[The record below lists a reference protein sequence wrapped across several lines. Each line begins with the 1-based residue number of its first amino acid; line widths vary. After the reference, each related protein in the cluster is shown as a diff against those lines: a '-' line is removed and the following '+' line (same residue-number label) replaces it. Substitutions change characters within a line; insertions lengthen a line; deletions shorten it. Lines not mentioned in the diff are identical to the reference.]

1 MRRFFLRC
9 AAAALAAVLTLPPA
23 LAAERDSEMVR
34 VGLAYG
40 SSALASANLEN
51 NTGYGSGYRM
61 GYFDDGLD
69 FVELA
74 RTDEGETQI
83 TMVKAQNTWV
93 NGTSYSNS
101 DNGGEA
107 IGCYHVLVEDGY
119 RSYEQAAADAQ
130 EYRDGF
136 VAWIGG
142 DYQVRA
148 GAYLTEEEAEDA
160 AWDLDGEVV
169 GTSSYAVNVTVTGTD
184 QILFQ
189 FDGGDALALGVMPD
203 VTGTDSVRT
212 WFKGYRYYGGFRY
225 ERIGGG
231 DLTVVNIVDLETYIK
246 GVVPYEMSSS
256 WPLEA
261 LKVQAVCARS
271 YAYINI
277 HSGKH
282 TSYHFDVCNTT
293 DCQAYY
299 GAGTNSSSYQA
310 TERTDRAVDETAG
323 EYAWY
328 DGQVIEAFYS
338 SSHGGASESVY
349 NVWGTSL
356 EQYPYLCGVEDPY
369 EADMA
374 SKNSYSSWTVSY
386 TSSELAQRLERY
398 DYDASSGIESLTLTY
413 SDLGNVIQVRV
424 NYRDGGSDTIRPSS
438 MRSSSMRSVFGISSI
453 RFTVNGRAASSGSG
467 TTSSSGGG
475 LTANGST
482 SLDSQGSYTV
492 ISGSGSLSQAGLDGL
507 YAISGSGSITP
518 AEDAASGGGSDT
530 DTPAGTQVT
539 VSGSSYSFQGSG
551 NGHQLG
557 LSQYGA
563 WAMAE
568 RGFTYEEIIEFYY
581 PGTYVR

>member
-1 MRRFFLRC
+1 MQF
-9 AAAALAAVLTLPPA
+9 AAVLLAVVLALPTV
-23 LAAERDSEMVR
+23 LAAGSGGEMVR

-40 SSALASANLEN
+40 SGALVNANLEN

-61 GYFDDGLD
+61 GYFDDDLD

-74 RTDEGETQI
+74 RTDEDETQI
-83 TMVKAQNTWV
+83 TMVKTQNTWV

-101 DNGGEA
+101 DNGGDV
-107 IGCYHVLVEDGY
+107 IGCYHVLVESGY
-119 RSYEQAAADAQ
+119 RSYEQAAAAAQ

-136 VAWIGG
+136 VAWIDG

-148 GAYLTEEEAEDA
+148 GSYTSRQEAEDA
-160 AWDLDGEVV
+160 AQSLGGTVA
-169 GTSSYAVNVTVTGTD
+169 GTSSYAVNVTRTGTAE
-184 QILFQ
+184 ILFQ

-203 VTGTDSVRT
+203 VTGADAVRT

-310 TERTDRAVDETAG
+310 TERTDQAVDETAG

-374 SKNSYSSWTVSY
+374 NKNSYSSWTVSY
-386 TSSELAQRLERY
+386 TSSELAQRLENY
-398 DYDASSGIESLTLTY
+398 GYDASSGIESLTLTY

-438 MRSSSMRSVFGISSI
+438 MRSVFGISSI
-453 RFTVNGRAASSGSG
+453 RFTVNGQAASSGSG

-482 SLDSQGSYTV
+482 SLDSQGTYTV

-518 AEDAASGGGSDT
+518 AEDAASGGGSGT
-530 DTPAGTQVT
+530 DTPTGTQVT

>member
-1 MRRFFLRC
+1 MQF
-9 AAAALAAVLTLPPA
+9 AAVLLAVVLALPTV
-23 LAAERDSEMVR
+23 LAAGSGSEMVR

-40 SSALASANLEN
+40 SGALVNANLEN

-61 GYFDDGLD
+61 GYFDDDLD

-74 RTDEGETQI
+74 RTDEDETQI
-83 TMVKAQNTWV
+83 TMVKTQNTWV

-101 DNGGEA
+101 DNGGDV
-107 IGCYHVLVEDGY
+107 IGCYHVLVESGY

-130 EYRDGF
+130 EYWDGF
-136 VAWIGG
+136 VAWIDG

-148 GAYLTEEEAEDA
+148 GSYTSRQEAEDA
-160 AWDLDGEVV
+160 AQSLGGTVA
-169 GTSSYAVNVTVTGTD
+169 GTSSYAVNVTRTGTAE
-184 QILFQ
+184 ILFQ

-203 VTGTDSVRT
+203 VTGADAVRT

-282 TSYHFDVCNTT
+282 TSYHFDVCNTN
-293 DCQAYY
+293 DCQVYH
-299 GAGTNSSSYQA
+299 GAGSKNAGYQA
-310 TERTDRAVDETAG
+310 TERTDQAVDETAG

-386 TSSELAQRLERY
+386 TSSELAQRLENY

-424 NYRDGGSDTIRPSS
+424 NYQDGGSDTIRP
-438 MRSSSMRSVFGISSI
+438 SSMRSVFGISSI
-453 RFTVNGRAASSGSG
+453 RFTVNGQAASSGSG
-467 TTSSSGGG
+467 TTSGSGGG

-482 SLDSQGSYTV
+482 SLDSQGTYTV

-507 YAISGSGSITP
+507 YAISGSGSITSV
-518 AEDAASGGGSDT
+518 EDAASGGGSGT
-530 DTPAGTQVT
+530 DTPSGTQVT
-539 VSGSSYSFQGSG
+539 VSGSSYTFQGSG

-581 PGTYVR
+581 PGTYVQ

>member
-1 MRRFFLRC
+1 MQF
-9 AAAALAAVLTLPPA
+9 AAVLLAVVLALPTALAAG
-23 LAAERDSEMVR
+23 SGGEMVR

-40 SSALASANLEN
+40 SGALVNANLEN

-61 GYFDDGLD
+61 GYFDDDLD

-74 RTDEGETQI
+74 WTDEDETQI
-83 TMVKAQNTWV
+83 TMVKTQNTWV

-101 DNGGEA
+101 DNGGNV
-107 IGCYHVLVEDGY
+107 IGCYHVLMESGY

-136 VAWIGG
+136 VAWIDG

-148 GAYLTEEEAEDA
+148 GSYTSRQEAEDA
-160 AWDLDGEVV
+160 AQSLGGTVA
-169 GTSSYAVNVTVTGTD
+169 GTSSYAVNVTRTGTAE
-184 QILFQ
+184 ILFQ
-189 FDGGDALALGVMPD
+189 FDGGDDLALGVMPD
-203 VTGTDSVRT
+203 VTGADTVRT

-310 TERTDRAVDETAG
+310 TERTDQAVDETAG

-386 TSSELAQRLERY
+386 TSSELAQRLENY
-398 DYDASSGIESLTLTY
+398 GYDASSGIESLTLTY

-438 MRSSSMRSVFGISSI
+438 MRSVFGISSI
-453 RFTVNGRAASSGSG
+453 RFTVNGQAASSGSG

-482 SLDSQGSYTV
+482 SLDSQGTYTV

-518 AEDAASGGGSDT
+518 AEDAASGGGSGT
-530 DTPAGTQVT
+530 DTPTGTQVT

>member
-1 MRRFFLRC
+1 MQF
-9 AAAALAAVLTLPPA
+9 AAVLLAVVLALPTALAAG
-23 LAAERDSEMVR
+23 SGGEMVR

-40 SSALASANLEN
+40 SGALVNANLEN

-74 RTDEGETQI
+74 RTDEDETQI
-83 TMVKAQNTWV
+83 TMVKTQNTWV

-107 IGCYHVLVEDGY
+107 IGCYHVLVESGY

-136 VAWIGG
+136 VAWIDG

-148 GAYLTEEEAEDA
+148 GSYTSRQEAEDA
-160 AWDLDGEVV
+160 AQSLGGTVA
-169 GTSSYAVNVTVTGTD
+169 GTSSYAVNVTRTGTAE
-184 QILFQ
+184 ILFQ
-189 FDGGDALALGVMPD
+189 FDGGDDLALGVMPD
-203 VTGTDSVRT
+203 VTGADTVRT

-310 TERTDRAVDETAG
+310 TERTDQAVDETAG

-386 TSSELAQRLERY
+386 TSSELAQRLENY
-398 DYDASSGIESLTLTY
+398 GYDASSGIESLTLTY

-424 NYRDGGSDTIRPSS
+424 NYRGGGSDTIRP
-438 MRSSSMRSVFGISSI
+438 SSMRSVFGISSI
-453 RFTVNGRAASSGSG
+453 RFTVNGQAASSGSG

-482 SLDSQGSYTV
+482 SLDSQGTYTV

-518 AEDAASGGGSDT
+518 AEDAASGGGSGT
-530 DTPAGTQVT
+530 DTPTGTQVT

-568 RGFTYEEIIEFYY
+568 RGFTYDEIIEFYY

>member
-1 MRRFFLRC
+1 MQF
-9 AAAALAAVLTLPPA
+9 AAVLLAVVLALPTV
-23 LAAERDSEMVR
+23 LAAGSGGEMVR

-40 SSALASANLEN
+40 SGALVNANLEN

-61 GYFDDGLD
+61 GYFDDDLD

-74 RTDEGETQI
+74 WTDEDETQI
-83 TMVKAQNTWV
+83 TMVKTQNTWV
-93 NGTSYSNS
+93 NGTFYSNS

-119 RSYEQAAADAQ
+119 RSYEQAADDAQ

-136 VAWIGG
+136 VAWIDG

-148 GAYLTEEEAEDA
+148 GSYTSRQEAEDA
-160 AWDLDGEVV
+160 AQSLGGTVA
-169 GTSSYAVNVTVTGTD
+169 GTSSYAVNVTRTGTAE
-184 QILFQ
+184 ILFQ

-203 VTGTDSVRT
+203 VTGADTVRT

-310 TERTDRAVDETAG
+310 TDRTDQAVDETAG

-386 TSSELAQRLERY
+386 TSSELAQRLENY
-398 DYDASSGIESLTLTY
+398 GYDASSGIESLTLTY

-438 MRSSSMRSVFGISSI
+438 MRSVFGISSI
-453 RFTVNGRAASSGSG
+453 RFTVNGQAASSGSG

-482 SLDSQGSYTV
+482 SLDSQGTYTV

-518 AEDAASGGGSDT
+518 AEDAASGGGSGT
-530 DTPAGTQVT
+530 DTPTGTQVT

-568 RGFTYEEIIEFYY
+568 RGFTYDEIIEFYY

>member
-1 MRRFFLRC
+1 MQF
-9 AAAALAAVLTLPPA
+9 AAVLLAVVLALPTALAAG
-23 LAAERDSEMVR
+23 SGGEMVR

-40 SSALASANLEN
+40 SGALVNANLEN

-74 RTDEGETQI
+74 RTDEDETQI
-83 TMVKAQNTWV
+83 TMVKTQNTWV
-93 NGTSYSNS
+93 NGSSYSNS
-101 DNGGEA
+101 DNGGDV
-107 IGCYHVLVEDGY
+107 IGCYHVLVESGC

-136 VAWIGG
+136 VAWIDG

-148 GAYLTEEEAEDA
+148 GSYTSRQEAEDA
-160 AWDLDGEVV
+160 AQSLGGTVA
-169 GTSSYAVNVTVTGTD
+169 GTSSYAVNVTRTGTAE
-184 QILFQ
+184 ILFQ

-203 VTGTDSVRT
+203 VTGADTVRT
-212 WFKGYRYYGGFRY
+212 WFKGYRYCGGFRY

-246 GVVPYEMSSS
+246 GVVPYEMSNS

-310 TERTDRAVDETAG
+310 NERTDQAVDETAR

-349 NVWGTSL
+349 NVWGSSL

-374 SKNSYSSWTVSY
+374 SQNSYSSWTVSY
-386 TSSELAQRLERY
+386 TSSELAQRLQARGY
-398 DYDASSGIESLTLTY
+398 NASSGIASLTLMY

-424 NYRDGGSDTIRPSS
+424 TYGNGESNDLKPTSI
-438 MRSSSMRSVFGISSI
+438 RSVFGVSSI
-453 RFTVNGRAASSGSG
+453 RFTVNGQSVSSGAG
-467 TTSSSGGG
+467 TSSSGGG
-475 LTANGST
+475 LTANGSA
-482 SLDSQGSYTV
+482 SLDSQGTYTV

-507 YAISGSGSITP
+507 YAISGSGSVTP
-518 AEDAASGGGSDT
+518 AEDAASGGGSGT

-563 WAMAE
+563 RAMAE
-568 RGFTYEEIIEFYY
+568 RGFTYDEIIEFYY

>member
-1 MRRFFLRC
+1 MQF
-9 AAAALAAVLTLPPA
+9 AAVLLAVVLALPTALAAG
-23 LAAERDSEMVR
+23 SGGEMVR

-40 SSALASANLEN
+40 SGALVNANLEN

-74 RTDEGETQI
+74 RTDEDETQI
-83 TMVKAQNTWV
+83 TMVKTQNTWV

-101 DNGGEA
+101 DNGGDV
-107 IGCYHVLVEDGY
+107 IGCYHVLVESGY

-136 VAWIGG
+136 VAWIDG

-148 GAYLTEEEAEDA
+148 GSYTSRQEAEDA
-160 AWDLDGEVV
+160 AQSLGGTVA
-169 GTSSYAVNVTVTGTD
+169 GTSSYAVNVTRTGTAE
-184 QILFQ
+184 ILFQ

-203 VTGTDSVRT
+203 VTGADTVRT
-212 WFKGYRYYGGFRY
+212 WFKGYRYCGGFRY

-246 GVVPYEMSSS
+246 GVVPYEMSNS

-310 TERTDRAVDETAG
+310 NERTDQAVDETAG
-323 EYAWY
+323 KYAWY

-349 NVWGTSL
+349 NVWGSSL

-374 SKNSYSSWTVSY
+374 SQNSYSSWTVSY
-386 TSSELAQRLERY
+386 TSSELAQRLQARGY
-398 DYDASSGIESLTLTY
+398 NASSGIASLTLTY

-424 NYRDGGSDTIRPSS
+424 TYGNGESNDLKPTSI
-438 MRSSSMRSVFGISSI
+438 RSVFGVSSI
-453 RFTVNGRAASSGSG
+453 RFTVNGQSVSSGAGTSG
-467 TTSSSGGG
+467 SGGG
-475 LTANGST
+475 LTANGSA
-482 SLDSQGSYTV
+482 SLDSQGTYTV

-507 YAISGSGSITP
+507 YAISGSGSVTP
-518 AEDAASGGGSDT
+518 AEDAASGGGSGT
-530 DTPAGTQVT
+530 DTPTGTQVT

-568 RGFTYEEIIEFYY
+568 RGFTYDEIIEFYY

>member
-1 MRRFFLRC
+1 MQF
-9 AAAALAAVLTLPPA
+9 AAVLLAVVLSLPTV
-23 LAAERDSEMVR
+23 LAAGSGGEMVR

-40 SSALASANLEN
+40 SGALVNANLEN

-74 RTDEGETQI
+74 RTDEDETQI
-83 TMVKAQNTWV
+83 TMVKTQNTWV

-101 DNGGEA
+101 DNGGDV
-107 IGCYHVLVEDGY
+107 IGCYHVLVESGY

-136 VAWIGG
+136 VAWIDG

-148 GAYLTEEEAEDA
+148 GSYTSRQEAEDA
-160 AWDLDGEVV
+160 AQSLGGTVA
-169 GTSSYAVNVTVTGTD
+169 GTSSYAVNVTRTGTAE
-184 QILFQ
+184 ILFQ
-189 FDGGDALALGVMPD
+189 FDGGDDLALGVMPD
-203 VTGTDSVRT
+203 VTGADTVRT

-231 DLTVVNIVDLETYIK
+231 ALTVVNIVDLETYIK

-310 TERTDRAVDETAG
+310 TERTDQAVDETAG

-374 SKNSYSSWTVSY
+374 NKNSYSSWTVSY
-386 TSSELAQRLERY
+386 TSSELAQRLENY
-398 DYDASSGIESLTLTY
+398 GYDASSGIESLTLTY

-438 MRSSSMRSVFGISSI
+438 MRSVFGISSI
-453 RFTVNGRAASSGSG
+453 RFTVNGQAASSGSG

-482 SLDSQGSYTV
+482 SLDSQGTYTV

-518 AEDAASGGGSDT
+518 AEDAASGGGSGT
-530 DTPAGTQVT
+530 DTPTGTQVT

>member
-1 MRRFFLRC
+1 MQF
-9 AAAALAAVLTLPPA
+9 AAVLLAVVLALPTALAAG
-23 LAAERDSEMVR
+23 SGGEMVR

-40 SSALASANLEN
+40 SGALVNANLEN

-74 RTDEGETQI
+74 RTDEDETQI
-83 TMVKAQNTWV
+83 TMVKTQNTWV

-101 DNGGEA
+101 DNGGDA
-107 IGCYHVLVEDGY
+107 IGCYHVLVESGY

-136 VAWIGG
+136 VAWIDG

-148 GAYLTEEEAEDA
+148 GSYTSRQEAEDA
-160 AWDLDGEVV
+160 AQSLGGTVA
-169 GTSSYAVNVTVTGTD
+169 GTSSYAVNVTRTGTAE
-184 QILFQ
+184 ILFQ
-189 FDGGDALALGVMPD
+189 FDGGDDLALGVMPD
-203 VTGTDSVRT
+203 VTGADTVRT

-225 ERIGGG
+225 ERISGG

-310 TERTDRAVDETAG
+310 TERTDQAVDETAG

-349 NVWGTSL
+349 NVWGSSL

-386 TSSELAQRLERY
+386 TSSELAQRLQARGY
-398 DYDASSGIESLTLTY
+398 NASSGIASLTLTY

-424 NYRDGGSDTIRPSS
+424 TYGNGESNDLKPTSI
-438 MRSSSMRSVFGISSI
+438 RSVFGVSSI
-453 RFTVNGRAASSGSG
+453 RFTVNGQSVSSGAG
-467 TTSSSGGG
+467 TSSSGGG
-475 LTANGST
+475 LTANGSA
-482 SLDSQGSYTV
+482 SLDSQGTYTV

-507 YAISGSGSITP
+507 YAISGSGSINP
-518 AEDAASGGGSDT
+518 AEDTVSSGGSGT
-530 DTPAGTQVT
+530 DTPTGTQVT
-539 VSGSSYSFQGSG
+539 VSGSSYIFQGSG

-563 WAMAE
+563 RAMAE
-568 RGFTYEEIIEFYY
+568 RGFTYDEIIEFYY

>member
-1 MRRFFLRC
+1 MQF
-9 AAAALAAVLTLPPA
+9 AAVLLAVVLALPTALAAG
-23 LAAERDSEMVR
+23 SGGEMVR

-40 SSALASANLEN
+40 SGALVNANLEN

-74 RTDEGETQI
+74 RTDEDETQI
-83 TMVKAQNTWV
+83 TMVKTQNTWV

-101 DNGGEA
+101 DNGGDV
-107 IGCYHVLVEDGY
+107 IGCYHVLVESGY

-136 VAWIGG
+136 VAWIDG

-148 GAYLTEEEAEDA
+148 GSYTSRQEAEDA
-160 AWDLDGEVV
+160 AQSLGGTVA
-169 GTSSYAVNVTVTGTD
+169 GTSSYAVNVTRTGTAE
-184 QILFQ
+184 ILFQ

-203 VTGTDSVRT
+203 VTGADTVRT
-212 WFKGYRYYGGFRY
+212 WFKGYRYCGGFRY

-246 GVVPYEMSSS
+246 GVVPYEMSNS

-310 TERTDRAVDETAG
+310 NERTDQAVDETAG
-323 EYAWY
+323 KYAWY

-349 NVWGTSL
+349 NVWGSSL

-386 TSSELAQRLERY
+386 TSSELAQRLQARGY
-398 DYDASSGIESLTLTY
+398 NASSGIASLTLTY

-424 NYRDGGSDTIRPSS
+424 TYGNGESNDLKPTSI
-438 MRSSSMRSVFGISSI
+438 RSVFGVSSI
-453 RFTVNGRAASSGSG
+453 RFTVNGQSVSSGAG
-467 TTSSSGGG
+467 TSSSGGG
-475 LTANGST
+475 LTANGSA
-482 SLDSQGSYTV
+482 SLDSQGTYTV

-507 YAISGSGSITP
+507 YAISGSGSINP
-518 AEDAASGGGSDT
+518 AEDTVSSGGSGT
-530 DTPAGTQVT
+530 DTPTGTQVT
-539 VSGSSYSFQGSG
+539 VSGSSYIFQGSG

-563 WAMAE
+563 RAMAE
-568 RGFTYEEIIEFYY
+568 RGFTYDEIIEFYY

>member
-1 MRRFFLRC
+1 MQF
-9 AAAALAAVLTLPPA
+9 AAVLLAVVLSLPTV
-23 LAAERDSEMVR
+23 LAAGSGGEMVR

-40 SSALASANLEN
+40 SGALVNANLEN

-61 GYFDDGLD
+61 GYFDDDLD

-74 RTDEGETQI
+74 WTDEDETQI
-83 TMVKAQNTWV
+83 TMVKTQNTWV

-101 DNGGEA
+101 DNGGDV
-107 IGCYHVLVEDGY
+107 IGCYHVLVESGY

-136 VAWIGG
+136 VAWIDG

-148 GAYLTEEEAEDA
+148 GSYTSRQEAEDA
-160 AWDLDGEVV
+160 AQNLGGTVA
-169 GTSSYAVNVTVTGTD
+169 GTSSYAVNVTRTGTAE
-184 QILFQ
+184 ILFQ
-189 FDGGDALALGVMPD
+189 FDGGDDLALGVMPD
-203 VTGTDSVRT
+203 VTEADTVRT

-310 TERTDRAVDETAG
+310 TERTDQAVDETAG

-386 TSSELAQRLERY
+386 TSSELAQRLENY
-398 DYDASSGIESLTLTY
+398 GYDASSGIESLTLTY

-438 MRSSSMRSVFGISSI
+438 MRSVFGISSI
-453 RFTVNGRAASSGSG
+453 RFTVNGQAASSVSG

-482 SLDSQGSYTV
+482 SLDSQGTYTV

-518 AEDAASGGGSDT
+518 AEDAASGGDSGT
-530 DTPAGTQVT
+530 DTPTGTQVT

-568 RGFTYEEIIEFYY
+568 RGFTYDEIIEFYY

>member
-1 MRRFFLRC
+1 MQF
-9 AAAALAAVLTLPPA
+9 AAVLLAVVLALPTALAAG
-23 LAAERDSEMVR
+23 SGGEMVR

-40 SSALASANLEN
+40 SGALVNANLEN

-74 RTDEGETQI
+74 RTDEDETQI
-83 TMVKAQNTWV
+83 TMVKTQNTWV

-101 DNGGEA
+101 DNGGDV
-107 IGCYHVLVEDGY
+107 IGCYHVLVESGY

-136 VAWIGG
+136 VAWIDG

-148 GAYLTEEEAEDA
+148 GSYTSRQEAEDA
-160 AWDLDGEVV
+160 AQSLGGTVA
-169 GTSSYAVNVTVTGTD
+169 GTSSYAVNVTRTGTAE
-184 QILFQ
+184 ILFQ

-203 VTGTDSVRT
+203 VTGADTVRT
-212 WFKGYRYYGGFRY
+212 WFKGYRYCGGFRY

-246 GVVPYEMSSS
+246 GVVPYEMSNS

-310 TERTDRAVDETAG
+310 NERTDQAVDETAG
-323 EYAWY
+323 KYAWY

-349 NVWGTSL
+349 NVWGSSL

-386 TSSELAQRLERY
+386 TSSELAQRLQARGY
-398 DYDASSGIESLTLTY
+398 NASSGIASLTLTY

-424 NYRDGGSDTIRPSS
+424 TYGNGESNDLKPTSI
-438 MRSSSMRSVFGISSI
+438 RSVFGVSSI
-453 RFTVNGRAASSGSG
+453 RFTVNGQSVSSGAG
-467 TTSSSGGG
+467 TSSSGGG
-475 LTANGST
+475 LTANGSA
-482 SLDSQGSYTV
+482 SLDSQGTYTV

-507 YAISGSGSITP
+507 YAISGSGSVTP
-518 AEDAASGGGSDT
+518 AEDAASGGGSGT

-539 VSGSSYSFQGSG
+539 VSGSSYIFQGSG

-563 WAMAE
+563 RAMAE
-568 RGFTYEEIIEFYY
+568 RGFTYDEIIEFYY

>member
-1 MRRFFLRC
+1 MQF
-9 AAAALAAVLTLPPA
+9 AAVLLAVVLSLPTV
-23 LAAERDSEMVR
+23 LAAGSGGEMVR

-40 SSALASANLEN
+40 SGALVNANLEN

-61 GYFDDGLD
+61 GYFDDDLD

-74 RTDEGETQI
+74 WTDEDETQI
-83 TMVKAQNTWV
+83 TMVKTQNTWV

-101 DNGGEA
+101 DNGGDV
-107 IGCYHVLVEDGY
+107 IGCYHVLVESGY

-136 VAWIGG
+136 VAWIDG

-148 GAYLTEEEAEDA
+148 GSYTSRQEAEDA
-160 AWDLDGEVV
+160 AQSLGGTVA
-169 GTSSYAVNVTVTGTD
+169 GTSSYAVNVTRTGTAE
-184 QILFQ
+184 ILFQ
-189 FDGGDALALGVMPD
+189 FDGGDDLALGVMPD
-203 VTGTDSVRT
+203 VTGADAVRT
-212 WFKGYRYYGGFRY
+212 WFKDYRYYGGFRY

-231 DLTVVNIVDLETYIK
+231 NLTVVNIVDLETYIK

-310 TERTDRAVDETAG
+310 TERTDQAVDETAG

-356 EQYPYLCGVEDPY
+356 ERYPYLCGVEDPY

-386 TSSELAQRLERY
+386 TSSELVQRLENY
-398 DYDASSGIESLTLTY
+398 GYDASSGIESLTLTY

-438 MRSSSMRSVFGISSI
+438 MRSVFGISSI
-453 RFTVNGRAASSGSG
+453 RFTVNGQAASSGSG

-482 SLDSQGSYTV
+482 SLDSQGTYTV

-518 AEDAASGGGSDT
+518 AEDAASGGGSGT
-530 DTPAGTQVT
+530 DTPTGTQVT

-568 RGFTYEEIIEFYY
+568 RGFTYDEIIEFYY

>member
-1 MRRFFLRC
+1 MQF
-9 AAAALAAVLTLPPA
+9 AAVLLAVVLALPTV
-23 LAAERDSEMVR
+23 LAAGSGGEMVR

-40 SSALASANLEN
+40 SGALVNANLEN

-74 RTDEGETQI
+74 WTDEDETQI
-83 TMVKAQNTWV
+83 TMVKTQNTWV

-101 DNGGEA
+101 DNGGNV
-107 IGCYHVLVEDGY
+107 IGCYHVLMESGY
-119 RSYEQAAADAQ
+119 RSYEQAAAAAQ

-136 VAWIGG
+136 VAWIDG

-148 GAYLTEEEAEDA
+148 GSYTSRQEAEDA
-160 AWDLDGEVV
+160 AQSLGGTVA
-169 GTSSYAVNVTVTGTD
+169 GTSSYAVNVTRTGTAE
-184 QILFQ
+184 ILFQ

-203 VTGTDSVRT
+203 VTGADAVRT

-282 TSYHFDVCNTT
+282 TSHHFDVCNTT

-310 TERTDRAVDETAG
+310 TERTDQAVDETAG

-386 TSSELAQRLERY
+386 SSSELAQRLENY
-398 DYDASSGIESLTLTY
+398 GYDASSGIESLTLTY

-438 MRSSSMRSVFGISSI
+438 MRSVFGISSI
-453 RFTVNGRAASSGSG
+453 RFTVNGQAASSGSG

-482 SLDSQGSYTV
+482 SLDSQGTYTV

-518 AEDAASGGGSDT
+518 AEDAASGGGSGT
-530 DTPAGTQVT
+530 DTPTGTQVT

-568 RGFTYEEIIEFYY
+568 RGFTYDEIIEFYY

>member
-1 MRRFFLRC
+1 MQF
-9 AAAALAAVLTLPPA
+9 AAVLLAVVLALPTV
-23 LAAERDSEMVR
+23 LAAGSGGEMVR

-40 SSALASANLEN
+40 SGALVNANLEN

-61 GYFDDGLD
+61 GYFDDDLD

-74 RTDEGETQI
+74 WTDEDETQI
-83 TMVKAQNTWV
+83 TMVKTQNTWV
-93 NGTSYSNS
+93 NGTPYSNS
-101 DNGGEA
+101 DNGGDV
-107 IGCYHVLVEDGY
+107 IGCYHVLVESGY

-136 VAWIGG
+136 VAWIDG

-148 GAYLTEEEAEDA
+148 GSYTSRQEAEDA
-160 AWDLDGEVV
+160 AQSLGGTVA
-169 GTSSYAVNVTVTGTD
+169 GTSSYAVNVTRTGTAE
-184 QILFQ
+184 ILFQ
-189 FDGGDALALGVMPD
+189 FDGGDDLALGVMPD
-203 VTGTDSVRT
+203 VTGADAVRT

-310 TERTDRAVDETAG
+310 TERTDQAVDETAG

-328 DGQVIEAFYS
+328 GGQVIEAFYS

-386 TSSELAQRLERY
+386 TSSELAQRLENY
-398 DYDASSGIESLTLTY
+398 GYDASSGIESLTLTY

-438 MRSSSMRSVFGISSI
+438 MRSVFGISSI
-453 RFTVNGRAASSGSG
+453 RFTVNGQAASSGSG

-482 SLDSQGSYTV
+482 SLDSQGTYTV

-518 AEDAASGGGSDT
+518 AEDAASGGGSGT
-530 DTPAGTQVT
+530 DTPTGTQVT

-568 RGFTYEEIIEFYY
+568 RGFTYDEIIEFYY

>member
-1 MRRFFLRC
+1 MQF
-9 AAAALAAVLTLPPA
+9 AAVLLAVVLALPTALAAG
-23 LAAERDSEMVR
+23 SGGEMVR

-40 SSALASANLEN
+40 SGALVNANLEN

-61 GYFDDGLD
+61 GYFDDDLD

-74 RTDEGETQI
+74 WTDEDETQI
-83 TMVKAQNTWV
+83 TMVKTQNTWV

-101 DNGGEA
+101 DNGGDV
-107 IGCYHVLVEDGY
+107 IGCYHVLVESGY

-136 VAWIGG
+136 VAWIDG

-148 GAYLTEEEAEDA
+148 GSYTSRQEAEDA
-160 AWDLDGEVV
+160 AQSLGGTVA
-169 GTSSYAVNVTVTGTD
+169 GTSSYAVNVTRTGTAE
-184 QILFQ
+184 ILFQ

-203 VTGTDSVRT
+203 VTGADTVRT

-310 TERTDRAVDETAG
+310 TERTDQAVDETAG

-386 TSSELAQRLERY
+386 TSSELAQRLENY
-398 DYDASSGIESLTLTY
+398 GYDASSGIESLTLTY

-438 MRSSSMRSVFGISSI
+438 MRSVFGISSI
-453 RFTVNGRAASSGSG
+453 RFTVNGQAASSGSG

-482 SLDSQGSYTV
+482 SLDSQGTYTV

-518 AEDAASGGGSDT
+518 AEDAASGGGSGT
-530 DTPAGTQVT
+530 DTPTGTQVT

>member
-1 MRRFFLRC
+1 MQF
-9 AAAALAAVLTLPPA
+9 AAVLLAVVLALPTV
-23 LAAERDSEMVR
+23 LAAGSGGEMVR

-40 SSALASANLEN
+40 SGALVNANLEN

-61 GYFDDGLD
+61 GYFDDDLD

-74 RTDEGETQI
+74 WTDEDETQI
-83 TMVKAQNTWV
+83 TMVKTQNTWV

-101 DNGGEA
+101 DNGGDV
-107 IGCYHVLVEDGY
+107 IGCYHVLVESGY

-136 VAWIGG
+136 VAWIDG

-148 GAYLTEEEAEDA
+148 GSYTSRQEAEDA
-160 AWDLDGEVV
+160 AQSLGGTVA
-169 GTSSYAVNVTVTGTD
+169 GTSSYAVNVTRTGTAE
-184 QILFQ
+184 ILFQ
-189 FDGGDALALGVMPD
+189 FDGGDDLALGVMPD
-203 VTGTDSVRT
+203 VTGADAVRT

-299 GAGTNSSSYQA
+299 GVGTNSSSYQA
-310 TERTDRAVDETAG
+310 TERTDQAVDETAG

-386 TSSELAQRLERY
+386 TSSELAQRLENY
-398 DYDASSGIESLTLTY
+398 GYDASSGIESLTLTY

-438 MRSSSMRSVFGISSI
+438 MRSVFGISSI
-453 RFTVNGRAASSGSG
+453 RFTVNGQAASSGSG

-482 SLDSQGSYTV
+482 SLDSQGTYTV

-518 AEDAASGGGSDT
+518 AEDAASGGGSGT
-530 DTPAGTQVT
+530 DTPTGTQVT

-568 RGFTYEEIIEFYY
+568 RGFTYDEIIEFYY

>member
-1 MRRFFLRC
+1 MQF
-9 AAAALAAVLTLPPA
+9 AAVLLAVVLALPTALAAG
-23 LAAERDSEMVR
+23 SGGEMVR

-40 SSALASANLEN
+40 SGALVNANLEN

-74 RTDEGETQI
+74 RTDEDETQI
-83 TMVKAQNTWV
+83 TMVKTQNTWV

-101 DNGGEA
+101 DNGGDV
-107 IGCYHVLVEDGY
+107 IGCYHVLVESGY

-136 VAWIGG
+136 VAWIDG

-148 GAYLTEEEAEDA
+148 GSYTSRQEAEDA
-160 AWDLDGEVV
+160 AQSLGGTVA
-169 GTSSYAVNVTVTGTD
+169 GTSSYAVNVTRTGTAE
-184 QILFQ
+184 ILFQ

-203 VTGTDSVRT
+203 VTGADTVRT
-212 WFKGYRYYGGFRY
+212 WFKGYRYCGGFRY

-246 GVVPYEMSSS
+246 GVVPYEMSNS

-310 TERTDRAVDETAG
+310 NERTDQAVDETAG

-349 NVWGTSL
+349 NVWGSSL

-386 TSSELAQRLERY
+386 TSSELAQRLQARGY
-398 DYDASSGIESLTLTY
+398 NASSGIASLTLMY

-424 NYRDGGSDTIRPSS
+424 TYGNGESNDLKPTSI
-438 MRSSSMRSVFGISSI
+438 RSVFGVSSI
-453 RFTVNGRAASSGSG
+453 RFTVNGQSVSSGAG
-467 TTSSSGGG
+467 TSSSGGG
-475 LTANGST
+475 LTANGSA
-482 SLDSQGSYTV
+482 SLDSQGTYTV
-492 ISGSGSLSQAGLDGL
+492 ISGS
-507 YAISGSGSITP
+507 
-518 AEDAASGGGSDT
+518 
-530 DTPAGTQVT
+530 
-539 VSGSSYSFQGSG
+539 
-551 NGHQLG
+551 
-557 LSQYGA
+557 
-563 WAMAE
+563 
-568 RGFTYEEIIEFYY
+568 R
-581 PGTYVR
+581 

>member
-1 MRRFFLRC
+1 MQF
-9 AAAALAAVLTLPPA
+9 AAVLLAVVLSLPTV
-23 LAAERDSEMVR
+23 LAAGSGGEMVR

-40 SSALASANLEN
+40 SGALVNANLEN

-61 GYFDDGLD
+61 GYFDDDLD

-74 RTDEGETQI
+74 WTDEDETQI
-83 TMVKAQNTWV
+83 TMVKTQNTWV

-101 DNGGEA
+101 DNGGDV
-107 IGCYHVLVEDGY
+107 IGCYHVLVESGY

-136 VAWIGG
+136 VAWIDG

-148 GAYLTEEEAEDA
+148 GSYTSRQEAENA
-160 AWDLDGEVV
+160 AQSLGGTVA
-169 GTSSYAVNVTVTGTD
+169 GTSSYAVNVTRTGSAE
-184 QILFQ
+184 ILFQ

-203 VTGTDSVRT
+203 VTGADAVRT

-310 TERTDRAVDETAG
+310 TERTDQAVDETAG

-386 TSSELAQRLERY
+386 TSSELAQRLENY
-398 DYDASSGIESLTLTY
+398 GYDASSGIESLTLTY

-438 MRSSSMRSVFGISSI
+438 MRSVFGISSI
-453 RFTVNGRAASSGSG
+453 RFTVNGQAASSGSG

-482 SLDSQGSYTV
+482 SLDSQGTYTV

-518 AEDAASGGGSDT
+518 AEDAASGGGSGT
-530 DTPAGTQVT
+530 DTPTGTQVT

-568 RGFTYEEIIEFYY
+568 RGFTYDEIIEFYY

>member
-1 MRRFFLRC
+1 MQF
-9 AAAALAAVLTLPPA
+9 AAVLLAVVLALPTALAAG
-23 LAAERDSEMVR
+23 SGGEMVR

-40 SSALASANLEN
+40 SGALVNANLEN

-61 GYFDDGLD
+61 GYFDDDLD

-74 RTDEGETQI
+74 WTDEDETQI
-83 TMVKAQNTWV
+83 TMVKTQNTWV

-101 DNGGEA
+101 DNGGDV
-107 IGCYHVLVEDGY
+107 IGCYHVLVESGY

-136 VAWIGG
+136 VAWIDG

-148 GAYLTEEEAEDA
+148 GSYTSRQEAEDA
-160 AWDLDGEVV
+160 AQSLGGTVA
-169 GTSSYAVNVTVTGTD
+169 GTSSYAVNVTRTGTAE
-184 QILFQ
+184 ILFQ
-189 FDGGDALALGVMPD
+189 FDGGDDLALGVMPD
-203 VTGTDSVRT
+203 VTGADTVRT

-310 TERTDRAVDETAG
+310 TERTDQAVDETAG

-386 TSSELAQRLERY
+386 TSSELAQRLENY
-398 DYDASSGIESLTLTY
+398 GYDASSGIESLTLTY

-424 NYRDGGSDTIRPSS
+424 NYRGGGSDTIRP
-438 MRSSSMRSVFGISSI
+438 SSMRSVFGISSI
-453 RFTVNGRAASSGSG
+453 RFTVNGQAASSGSG

-482 SLDSQGSYTV
+482 SLDSQGTYTV

-518 AEDAASGGGSDT
+518 AEDAASGGGSGT
-530 DTPAGTQVT
+530 DTPTGTQVT

-568 RGFTYEEIIEFYY
+568 RGFTYDEIIEFYY

>member
-1 MRRFFLRC
+1 MQF
-9 AAAALAAVLTLPPA
+9 AAVLLAVVLALPTALAAG
-23 LAAERDSEMVR
+23 SGGEMVR

-40 SSALASANLEN
+40 SGALVNANLEN

-74 RTDEGETQI
+74 RTDEDETQI
-83 TMVKAQNTWV
+83 TMVKTQNTWV

-101 DNGGEA
+101 DNGGDV
-107 IGCYHVLVEDGY
+107 IGCYHVLVESGY

-136 VAWIGG
+136 VAWIDG

-148 GAYLTEEEAEDA
+148 GSYTSRQEAEDA
-160 AWDLDGEVV
+160 AQSLGGTVA
-169 GTSSYAVNVTVTGTD
+169 GTSSYAVNVTRTGTAE
-184 QILFQ
+184 ILFQ

-203 VTGTDSVRT
+203 VTGADTVRT
-212 WFKGYRYYGGFRY
+212 WFKGYRYCGGFRY

-246 GVVPYEMSSS
+246 GVVPYEMSNS

-310 TERTDRAVDETAG
+310 NERTDQAVDETAG

-349 NVWGTSL
+349 NVWGSSL

-386 TSSELAQRLERY
+386 TSSELAQRLQARGY
-398 DYDASSGIESLTLTY
+398 NASSGIASLTLTY
-413 SDLGNVIQVRV
+413 SDFGNVIQVRV
-424 NYRDGGSDTIRPSS
+424 TYGNGESNDLKPTSI
-438 MRSSSMRSVFGISSI
+438 RSVFGVSSI
-453 RFTVNGRAASSGSG
+453 RFTVNGQSVSSGAG
-467 TTSSSGGG
+467 TSSSGGG
-475 LTANGST
+475 LTANGSA
-482 SLDSQGSYTV
+482 SLDSQGTYTV

-507 YAISGSGSITP
+507 YAISGSGSVTP
-518 AEDAASGGGSDT
+518 AEDAASGGGSGT

-539 VSGSSYSFQGSG
+539 VSGISYIFQGSG

-563 WAMAE
+563 RAMAE
-568 RGFTYEEIIEFYY
+568 RGFTYDEIIEFYY

>member
-1 MRRFFLRC
+1 MQF
-9 AAAALAAVLTLPPA
+9 AAVLLAVVLALPTALAAG
-23 LAAERDSEMVR
+23 SGGEMVR

-40 SSALASANLEN
+40 SGALVNANLEN

-61 GYFDDGLD
+61 GYFDDDLD

-74 RTDEGETQI
+74 WTDEDETQI
-83 TMVKAQNTWV
+83 TMVKTQNTWV

-101 DNGGEA
+101 DNGGDV
-107 IGCYHVLVEDGY
+107 IGCYHVLVESGY

-130 EYRDGF
+130 KYRDGF
-136 VAWIGG
+136 VAWIDG

-148 GAYLTEEEAEDA
+148 GSYTSRQEAEDA
-160 AWDLDGEVV
+160 AQSLGGTVA
-169 GTSSYAVNVTVTGTD
+169 GTSSYAVNVTRTGTAE
-184 QILFQ
+184 ILFQ

-203 VTGTDSVRT
+203 VTGADAVRT

-310 TERTDRAVDETAG
+310 TERTDQAVDETAG

-386 TSSELAQRLERY
+386 TSSELAQWLENY
-398 DYDASSGIESLTLTY
+398 GYDASSGIESLTLTY

-438 MRSSSMRSVFGISSI
+438 MRSVFGISSI
-453 RFTVNGRAASSGSG
+453 RFTVNGQAASSGSG

-482 SLDSQGSYTV
+482 SLDSQGTYTV

-518 AEDAASGGGSDT
+518 AEDAASGGGSGT
-530 DTPAGTQVT
+530 DTPTGTQVT

>member
-1 MRRFFLRC
+1 MQF
-9 AAAALAAVLTLPPA
+9 AAVLLAVVLALPTV
-23 LAAERDSEMVR
+23 LAAGSGGEMVR

-40 SSALASANLEN
+40 SGALVNANLEN

-61 GYFDDGLD
+61 GYFDDDLD

-74 RTDEGETQI
+74 RTDEDETQI
-83 TMVKAQNTWV
+83 TMVKTQNTWV
-93 NGTSYSNS
+93 NGTSYSTS
-101 DNGGEA
+101 DNGGDV
-107 IGCYHVLVEDGY
+107 IGCYHVLVESGY
-119 RSYEQAAADAQ
+119 RSYEQAADDAQ

-136 VAWIGG
+136 VAWIDG

-148 GAYLTEEEAEDA
+148 GSYTSRQEAEDA
-160 AWDLDGEVV
+160 AQNLGGTVA
-169 GTSSYAVNVTVTGTD
+169 GTSSYAVNVTRTGTAE
-184 QILFQ
+184 ILFQ
-189 FDGGDALALGVMPD
+189 FDGGDDLALGVMPD
-203 VTGTDSVRT
+203 VTGADAVRT

-310 TERTDRAVDETAG
+310 TERTDQAVDETAG

-386 TSSELAQRLERY
+386 TSSELVQRLENY
-398 DYDASSGIESLTLTY
+398 GYDASSGIESLTLTY

-438 MRSSSMRSVFGISSI
+438 MRSVFGISSI
-453 RFTVNGRAASSGSG
+453 RFTVNGQAASSGSG

-482 SLDSQGSYTV
+482 SLDSQGTYTV

-518 AEDAASGGGSDT
+518 AEDAASGGGSGT
-530 DTPAGTQVT
+530 DTPTGTQVT

>member
-1 MRRFFLRC
+1 MQF
-9 AAAALAAVLTLPPA
+9 AAVLLAVVLALPTV
-23 LAAERDSEMVR
+23 LAAGSGGEMVR

-40 SSALASANLEN
+40 SGALVNANLEN

-61 GYFDDGLD
+61 GYFDDDLD

-74 RTDEGETQI
+74 WTDEDETQI
-83 TMVKAQNTWV
+83 TMVKTQNTWV

-101 DNGGEA
+101 DNGGNV
-107 IGCYHVLVEDGY
+107 IGCYHVLMESGY

-136 VAWIGG
+136 VAWIDG

-148 GAYLTEEEAEDA
+148 GSYTSRQEAEDA
-160 AWDLDGEVV
+160 AQSLGGTVA
-169 GTSSYAVNVTVTGTD
+169 GTSSYAVNVTRTGTAE
-184 QILFQ
+184 ILFQ
-189 FDGGDALALGVMPD
+189 FDGGDDLALGVMPD
-203 VTGTDSVRT
+203 VTGADAVRT
-212 WFKGYRYYGGFRY
+212 WFKDYRYYGGFRY

-231 DLTVVNIVDLETYIK
+231 NLTVVNIVDLETYIK

-293 DCQAYY
+293 DCQVYY
-299 GAGTNSSSYQA
+299 GAGSKNAGYQA
-310 TERTDRAVDETAG
+310 TERTDQAVDETAG

-386 TSSELAQRLERY
+386 TSSELAQRLENY
-398 DYDASSGIESLTLTY
+398 GYDASSGIESLTLTY
-413 SDLGNVIQVRV
+413 SDLGNVIQVRA
-424 NYRDGGSDTIRPSS
+424 NYRDGGSDTIRP
-438 MRSSSMRSVFGISSI
+438 SSMRSVFGISSI
-453 RFTVNGRAASSGSG
+453 RFTVNGQAASSGSG

-482 SLDSQGSYTV
+482 SLDSQGTYTV

-518 AEDAASGGGSDT
+518 AEDAASGGGSGT
-530 DTPAGTQVT
+530 DTPTGTQVT

-568 RGFTYEEIIEFYY
+568 RGFTYDEIIEFYY

>member
-1 MRRFFLRC
+1 MQF
-9 AAAALAAVLTLPPA
+9 AAVLLAVVLALPTV
-23 LAAERDSEMVR
+23 LAAGSGGEMVR

-40 SSALASANLEN
+40 SGALVNANLEN

-61 GYFDDGLD
+61 GYFDDDLD

-74 RTDEGETQI
+74 RTDEDKTQI
-83 TMVKAQNTWV
+83 TMVKTQDTWV

-101 DNGGEA
+101 DNGGDV
-107 IGCYHVLVEDGY
+107 IGCYHVLVESGY

-136 VAWIGG
+136 VAWIDG

-148 GAYLTEEEAEDA
+148 GSYTSRQEAEDA
-160 AWDLDGEVV
+160 AQSLGGTVA
-169 GTSSYAVNVTVTGTD
+169 GTSSYAVNVTRTGTAE
-184 QILFQ
+184 ILFQ
-189 FDGGDALALGVMPD
+189 FDGGDDLALGVMPD
-203 VTGTDSVRT
+203 VTGADAVRT

-310 TERTDRAVDETAG
+310 TERTDQAVDETAG

-386 TSSELAQRLERY
+386 TSSELVQRLENY
-398 DYDASSGIESLTLTY
+398 GYDASSGIESLTLTY

-424 NYRDGGSDTIRPSS
+424 NYRGGGSDTIRP
-438 MRSSSMRSVFGISSI
+438 SSMRSVFGISSI
-453 RFTVNGRAASSGSG
+453 RFTVNGQAASSGSG

-482 SLDSQGSYTV
+482 SLDSQGTYTV

-518 AEDAASGGGSDT
+518 AEDAASGGGSGT
-530 DTPAGTQVT
+530 DTPTGTQVT
-539 VSGSSYSFQGSG
+539 VSGSSYTFQGSG

-568 RGFTYEEIIEFYY
+568 RGFTYDEIIEFYY

>member
-1 MRRFFLRC
+1 MQF
-9 AAAALAAVLTLPPA
+9 AAVLLAVVLSLPTV
-23 LAAERDSEMVR
+23 LAAGSGGEMVR

-40 SSALASANLEN
+40 SGALVNANLEN

-61 GYFDDGLD
+61 GYFDDDLD

-74 RTDEGETQI
+74 WTDEDETQI
-83 TMVKAQNTWV
+83 TMVKTQNTWV

-101 DNGGEA
+101 DNGGDV
-107 IGCYHVLVEDGY
+107 IGCYHVLVESGY

-136 VAWIGG
+136 VAWIDG

-148 GAYLTEEEAEDA
+148 GSYTSRQEAEDA
-160 AWDLDGEVV
+160 AQSLGGTVA
-169 GTSSYAVNVTVTGTD
+169 GTSSYAVNVTRTGTAE
-184 QILFQ
+184 ILFQ
-189 FDGGDALALGVMPD
+189 FDGGDDLALGVMPD
-203 VTGTDSVRT
+203 VTGADAVRT

-386 TSSELAQRLERY
+386 TSSELAQRLENY
-398 DYDASSGIESLTLTY
+398 GYDASSGIESLTLTY

-424 NYRDGGSDTIRPSS
+424 NYRGGGSDTIRP
-438 MRSSSMRSVFGISSI
+438 SSMRSVFGISSI
-453 RFTVNGRAASSGSG
+453 RFTVNGQAASSGSG

-482 SLDSQGSYTV
+482 SLDSQGTYTV

-518 AEDAASGGGSDT
+518 AEDAASGGGSGT
-530 DTPAGTQVT
+530 DTPTGTQVT
-539 VSGSSYSFQGSG
+539 VSGSSYTFQGSG

>member
-1 MRRFFLRC
+1 MQF
-9 AAAALAAVLTLPPA
+9 AAVLLAVVLALPTV
-23 LAAERDSEMVR
+23 LAAGSGGEMVR

-40 SSALASANLEN
+40 SGALVNANLEN

-61 GYFDDGLD
+61 GYFDDDLD

-74 RTDEGETQI
+74 WTDEDETQI
-83 TMVKAQNTWV
+83 TMVKTQNTWV

-101 DNGGEA
+101 DNGGDV
-107 IGCYHVLVEDGY
+107 IGCYHVLVESGY

-136 VAWIGG
+136 VAWIDG

-148 GAYLTEEEAEDA
+148 GSYTSRQEAEDA
-160 AWDLDGEVV
+160 AQNLGGTVA
-169 GTSSYAVNVTVTGTD
+169 GTSSYAVNVTRTGTAE
-184 QILFQ
+184 ILFQ
-189 FDGGDALALGVMPD
+189 FDGGDDLALGVMPD
-203 VTGTDSVRT
+203 VTEADTVRT

-310 TERTDRAVDETAG
+310 TERTDQAVDETAG

-386 TSSELAQRLERY
+386 TSSELAQRLENY
-398 DYDASSGIESLTLTY
+398 GYDASSGIESLTLTY

-438 MRSSSMRSVFGISSI
+438 MRSVFGISSI
-453 RFTVNGRAASSGSG
+453 RFTVNGQAASSVSG

-482 SLDSQGSYTV
+482 SLDSQGTYTV

-518 AEDAASGGGSDT
+518 AEDAASGGGSGT
-530 DTPAGTQVT
+530 DTPTGTQVT

-568 RGFTYEEIIEFYY
+568 RGFTYDEIIEFYY

>member
-1 MRRFFLRC
+1 MQF
-9 AAAALAAVLTLPPA
+9 AAVLLAVVLALPTALAAG
-23 LAAERDSEMVR
+23 SGGEMVR

-40 SSALASANLEN
+40 SGALVNANLEN

-61 GYFDDGLD
+61 GYFDDDLD

-74 RTDEGETQI
+74 WTDEDETQI
-83 TMVKAQNTWV
+83 TMVKTQNTWV

-101 DNGGEA
+101 DNGGDV
-107 IGCYHVLVEDGY
+107 IGCYHVLVESGY

-136 VAWIGG
+136 VAWIDG

-148 GAYLTEEEAEDA
+148 GSYTSRQEAEDA
-160 AWDLDGEVV
+160 AQSLGGTVA
-169 GTSSYAVNVTVTGTD
+169 GTSSYAVNVTRTGSAE
-184 QILFQ
+184 ILFQ

-203 VTGTDSVRT
+203 VTGADAVRT

-310 TERTDRAVDETAG
+310 TERTDQAVDETAG

-349 NVWGTSL
+349 NVWGSSL

-386 TSSELAQRLERY
+386 TSSELAQRLQARGY
-398 DYDASSGIESLTLTY
+398 NASSGIASLTLTY

-424 NYRDGGSDTIRPSS
+424 TYGNGESNDLKPTSI
-438 MRSSSMRSVFGISSI
+438 RSVFGVSSI
-453 RFTVNGRAASSGSG
+453 RFTVNGQSVSSGAG
-467 TTSSSGGG
+467 TSSSGGG
-475 LTANGST
+475 LTANGSA
-482 SLDSQGSYTV
+482 SLDSQGTYTV

-507 YAISGSGSITP
+507 YAISGSGSINP
-518 AEDAASGGGSDT
+518 AEDTVSSGGSGT

-539 VSGSSYSFQGSG
+539 VSGSSYIFQGSG

-563 WAMAE
+563 RAMAE
-568 RGFTYEEIIEFYY
+568 RGFTYDEIIEFYY

>member
-1 MRRFFLRC
+1 MQF
-9 AAAALAAVLTLPPA
+9 AAVLLAVVLALPTV
-23 LAAERDSEMVR
+23 LAAGSGGEMVR

-40 SSALASANLEN
+40 SGALVNANLEN

-74 RTDEGETQI
+74 RTDEDETQI
-83 TMVKAQNTWV
+83 TMVKTQNTWV

-101 DNGGEA
+101 DNGGDV
-107 IGCYHVLVEDGY
+107 IGCYHVLVESGY

-136 VAWIGG
+136 VAWIDG

-148 GAYLTEEEAEDA
+148 GSYTSRQEAEDA
-160 AWDLDGEVV
+160 AQSLGGTVA
-169 GTSSYAVNVTVTGTD
+169 GTSSYAVNVTRTGTAE
-184 QILFQ
+184 ILFQ

-203 VTGTDSVRT
+203 VTGADTVRT
-212 WFKGYRYYGGFRY
+212 WFKGYRYCGGFRY

-246 GVVPYEMSSS
+246 GVVPYEMSNS

-310 TERTDRAVDETAG
+310 NERTDQAVDETAG

-349 NVWGTSL
+349 NVWGSSL

-374 SKNSYSSWTVSY
+374 SQNSYSSWTVSY
-386 TSSELAQRLERY
+386 TSSELAQRLQARGY
-398 DYDASSGIESLTLTY
+398 NASSGIASLTLTY

-424 NYRDGGSDTIRPSS
+424 TYGNGESNDLKPTSI
-438 MRSSSMRSVFGISSI
+438 RSVFGVSSI
-453 RFTVNGRAASSGSG
+453 RFTVNGQSVSSGAG
-467 TTSSSGGG
+467 TSSSGGG
-475 LTANGST
+475 LTANGSA
-482 SLDSQGSYTV
+482 SLDSQGTYTV

-507 YAISGSGSITP
+507 YAISGLGSINP
-518 AEDAASGGGSDT
+518 AEDTVSSGGSGT
-530 DTPAGTQVT
+530 DTPTGTQVT
-539 VSGSSYSFQGSG
+539 VSGSSYIFQGSG

-563 WAMAE
+563 RAMAE
-568 RGFTYEEIIEFYY
+568 RGFTYDEIIEFYY

>member
-1 MRRFFLRC
+1 MQF
-9 AAAALAAVLTLPPA
+9 AAVLLAVVLALPTV
-23 LAAERDSEMVR
+23 LAAGSGGEMVR

-40 SSALASANLEN
+40 SGALVNANLEN

-61 GYFDDGLD
+61 GYFDDDLD

-74 RTDEGETQI
+74 WTDEDETQI
-83 TMVKAQNTWV
+83 TMVKTQNTWV

-101 DNGGEA
+101 DNGGDV
-107 IGCYHVLVEDGY
+107 IGCYHVLVESGY

-136 VAWIGG
+136 VAWIDG

-148 GAYLTEEEAEDA
+148 GSYTSRQEAEDA
-160 AWDLDGEVV
+160 AQSLGGTVA
-169 GTSSYAVNVTVTGTD
+169 GTSSYAVNVTRTGTAE
-184 QILFQ
+184 ILFQ

-203 VTGTDSVRT
+203 VTGADAVRT

-310 TERTDRAVDETAG
+310 TERTDQAVDETAG

-356 EQYPYLCGVEDPY
+356 ERYPYLCGVEDPY

-386 TSSELAQRLERY
+386 TSSELAQRLENY
-398 DYDASSGIESLTLTY
+398 GYDASSGIESLTLTY

-424 NYRDGGSDTIRPSS
+424 NYRGGGSDTIRP
-438 MRSSSMRSVFGISSI
+438 SSMRSVFGISSI
-453 RFTVNGRAASSGSG
+453 RFTVNGQAASSGSG

-482 SLDSQGSYTV
+482 SLDSQGTYTV

-518 AEDAASGGGSDT
+518 AEDAASGGGSGT
-530 DTPAGTQVT
+530 DTPTGTQVT

-568 RGFTYEEIIEFYY
+568 RGFTYDEIIEFYY

>member
-1 MRRFFLRC
+1 MQF
-9 AAAALAAVLTLPPA
+9 AAVLLAVVLALPTV
-23 LAAERDSEMVR
+23 LAAGSGGEMVR

-40 SSALASANLEN
+40 SGALVNANLEN

-61 GYFDDGLD
+61 GYFDDDLD

-74 RTDEGETQI
+74 WTDEDETQI
-83 TMVKAQNTWV
+83 TMVKTQNTWV

-101 DNGGEA
+101 DNGGDV
-107 IGCYHVLVEDGY
+107 IGCYHVLVESGY
-119 RSYEQAAADAQ
+119 RSYKQAAAAAQ

-136 VAWIGG
+136 VAWIDG

-148 GAYLTEEEAEDA
+148 GSYTSRQEAEDA
-160 AWDLDGEVV
+160 AQSLGGTVA
-169 GTSSYAVNVTVTGTD
+169 GTSSYAVNVTRTGTAE
-184 QILFQ
+184 ILFQ
-189 FDGGDALALGVMPD
+189 FDGGDELALGVMPD
-203 VTGTDSVRT
+203 VTGADAVRT

-310 TERTDRAVDETAG
+310 TERTDQAVDETAG

-386 TSSELAQRLERY
+386 TSSELAQRLENY
-398 DYDASSGIESLTLTY
+398 GYDASSGIESLTLTY

-424 NYRDGGSDTIRPSS
+424 NYRGGGSDTIRP
-438 MRSSSMRSVFGISSI
+438 SSMRSVFGISSI
-453 RFTVNGRAASSGSG
+453 RFTVNGQAASSGSG

-482 SLDSQGSYTV
+482 SLDSQGTYTV

-518 AEDAASGGGSDT
+518 AEDAASGGGSGT
-530 DTPAGTQVT
+530 DTPTGTQVT

-568 RGFTYEEIIEFYY
+568 RGFTYDEIIEFYY

>member
-1 MRRFFLRC
+1 MQF
-9 AAAALAAVLTLPPA
+9 AAVLLAVVLALPTV
-23 LAAERDSEMVR
+23 LAAGSGGEMVR

-40 SSALASANLEN
+40 SGALVNANLEN

-61 GYFDDGLD
+61 GYFDDDLD

-74 RTDEGETQI
+74 WTDEDETQI
-83 TMVKAQNTWV
+83 TMVKTQNTWV

-101 DNGGEA
+101 DNGGDV

-136 VAWIGG
+136 VAWIDG

-148 GAYLTEEEAEDA
+148 GSYTSRQEAEDA
-160 AWDLDGEVV
+160 AQNLGGTVA
-169 GTSSYAVNVTVTGTD
+169 GTSSYAVNVTRTGTAE
-184 QILFQ
+184 ILFQ
-189 FDGGDALALGVMPD
+189 FDGGDDLALGVMPD
-203 VTGTDSVRT
+203 VTGADTVRT

-310 TERTDRAVDETAG
+310 TERTDQAVDETAG

-386 TSSELAQRLERY
+386 TSSELAQRLENY
-398 DYDASSGIESLTLTY
+398 GYDASSGIESLTLTY

-438 MRSSSMRSVFGISSI
+438 MRSVFGISSI
-453 RFTVNGRAASSGSG
+453 RFTVNGQAASSGSG

-482 SLDSQGSYTV
+482 SLDSQGTYTV

-518 AEDAASGGGSDT
+518 AEDAASGGGSGT
-530 DTPAGTQVT
+530 DTPTGTQVT

>member
-1 MRRFFLRC
+1 MQF
-9 AAAALAAVLTLPPA
+9 AAVLLAVVLALPTV
-23 LAAERDSEMVR
+23 LAAGSGGEMVR

-40 SSALASANLEN
+40 SGALVNANLEN

-61 GYFDDGLD
+61 GYFDDDLD

-74 RTDEGETQI
+74 WTDEDETQI
-83 TMVKAQNTWV
+83 TMVKTQNTWV

-101 DNGGEA
+101 DNGGDV
-107 IGCYHVLVEDGY
+107 IGCYHVLVESGY

-136 VAWIGG
+136 VAWIDG

-148 GAYLTEEEAEDA
+148 GSYTSRQEAEDA
-160 AWDLDGEVV
+160 AQSLGGTVA
-169 GTSSYAVNVTVTGTD
+169 GTSSYAVNVTRTGSAE
-184 QILFQ
+184 ILFQ

-203 VTGTDSVRT
+203 VTGADAVRT

-310 TERTDRAVDETAG
+310 TERTDQAVDETAG

-386 TSSELAQRLERY
+386 TSSELVQRLENY
-398 DYDASSGIESLTLTY
+398 GYDASSGIESLTLTY

-438 MRSSSMRSVFGISSI
+438 MRSVFGISSI
-453 RFTVNGRAASSGSG
+453 RFTVNGQAASSGSG

-482 SLDSQGSYTV
+482 SLDSQGTYTV

-518 AEDAASGGGSDT
+518 AEDAASGGGSGT
-530 DTPAGTQVT
+530 DTPTGTQVT

>member
-1 MRRFFLRC
+1 MQF
-9 AAAALAAVLTLPPA
+9 AAVLLAVVLALPTV
-23 LAAERDSEMVR
+23 LAAGSGGEMVR

-40 SSALASANLEN
+40 SGALVNANLEN

-61 GYFDDGLD
+61 GYFDDDLD

-74 RTDEGETQI
+74 WTDEDETQI
-83 TMVKAQNTWV
+83 TMVKTQNTWV

-101 DNGGEA
+101 DNGGDV
-107 IGCYHVLVEDGY
+107 IGCYHVLVESGY
-119 RSYEQAAADAQ
+119 RFYEQAAADAQ

-136 VAWIGG
+136 VAWIDG

-148 GAYLTEEEAEDA
+148 GSYTSRQEAEDA
-160 AWDLDGEVV
+160 AQSLGGTVA
-169 GTSSYAVNVTVTGTD
+169 GTSSYAVNVTRTGTAE
-184 QILFQ
+184 ILFQ

-203 VTGTDSVRT
+203 VTGADAVRT

-386 TSSELAQRLERY
+386 TSSELVQRLENY
-398 DYDASSGIESLTLTY
+398 GYDASSGIESLTLTY

-438 MRSSSMRSVFGISSI
+438 MRSVFGISSI
-453 RFTVNGRAASSGSG
+453 RFTVNGQAASSGSG

-482 SLDSQGSYTV
+482 SLDSQGTYTV

-518 AEDAASGGGSDT
+518 AEDAASGGGSGT
-530 DTPAGTQVT
+530 DTPTGTQVT

>member
-1 MRRFFLRC
+1 MQF
-9 AAAALAAVLTLPPA
+9 AAVLLAVVLSLPTV
-23 LAAERDSEMVR
+23 LAAGSGGEMVR

-40 SSALASANLEN
+40 SGALVNANLEN

-61 GYFDDGLD
+61 GYFDDDLD

-74 RTDEGETQI
+74 WTDEDETQI
-83 TMVKAQNTWV
+83 TMVKTQNTWV

-101 DNGGEA
+101 DNGGDV
-107 IGCYHVLVEDGY
+107 IGCYHVLVESGY

-136 VAWIGG
+136 VAWIDG

-148 GAYLTEEEAEDA
+148 GSYTSRQEAEDA
-160 AWDLDGEVV
+160 AQSLGGTVA
-169 GTSSYAVNVTVTGTD
+169 GTSSYAVNVTRTGSAE
-184 QILFQ
+184 ILFQ

-203 VTGTDSVRT
+203 VTGADAVRT

-231 DLTVVNIVDLETYIK
+231 ELTVVNIVDLETYIK

-310 TERTDRAVDETAG
+310 TERTDQAVDETAG

-386 TSSELAQRLERY
+386 TSSELAQRLENY
-398 DYDASSGIESLTLTY
+398 GYDASSGIESLTLTY

-438 MRSSSMRSVFGISSI
+438 MRSVFGISSI
-453 RFTVNGRAASSGSG
+453 RFTVNGQAASSGSG

-482 SLDSQGSYTV
+482 SLDSQGTYTV

-518 AEDAASGGGSDT
+518 AEDAASGGGSGT
-530 DTPAGTQVT
+530 DTPTGTQVT

-568 RGFTYEEIIEFYY
+568 RGFTYDEIIEFYY

>member
-1 MRRFFLRC
+1 MQF
-9 AAAALAAVLTLPPA
+9 AAVLLAVVLALPTV
-23 LAAERDSEMVR
+23 LAAGSGSEMVR

-40 SSALASANLEN
+40 SGALVNANLEN

-61 GYFDDGLD
+61 GYFDDDLD

-74 RTDEGETQI
+74 RTDEDETQI
-83 TMVKAQNTWV
+83 TMVKTQNTWV
-93 NGTSYSNS
+93 NGSSYSNS
-101 DNGGEA
+101 DNGGDV
-107 IGCYHVLVEDGY
+107 IGCYHVLVESGY

-136 VAWIGG
+136 VAWIDG

-148 GAYLTEEEAEDA
+148 GSYTSRQEAEDA
-160 AWDLDGEVV
+160 ARDLDGTVV
-169 GTSSYAVNVTVTGTD
+169 DTSSYAVNVTRTGTAE
-184 QILFQ
+184 ILFQ

-203 VTGTDSVRT
+203 VTGADAVRT

-310 TERTDRAVDETAG
+310 TERTDQAVDETAG

-386 TSSELAQRLERY
+386 TSSELAQRLENY

-424 NYRDGGSDTIRPSS
+424 NYQDGGSDTIRP
-438 MRSSSMRSVFGISSI
+438 SSMRSVFGISSI
-453 RFTVNGRAASSGSG
+453 RFTVNGQAASSGSG
-467 TTSSSGGG
+467 TTSGSGGG

-482 SLDSQGSYTV
+482 SLDSQGTYTV

-507 YAISGSGSITP
+507 YAISGSGSITSV
-518 AEDAASGGGSDT
+518 EDAASGGGSGT
-530 DTPAGTQVT
+530 DTPSGTQVT
-539 VSGSSYSFQGSG
+539 VSGSSYTFQGSG

-581 PGTYVR
+581 PGTYVQ